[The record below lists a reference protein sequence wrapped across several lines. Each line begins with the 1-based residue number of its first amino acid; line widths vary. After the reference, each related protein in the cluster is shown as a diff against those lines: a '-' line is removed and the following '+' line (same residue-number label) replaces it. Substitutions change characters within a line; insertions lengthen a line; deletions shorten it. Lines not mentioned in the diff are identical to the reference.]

1 MSPPLLEASGLTLRR
16 DDGTGSAILSA
27 SATPCHLDL
36 TVEPG
41 EVVIIQGESGS
52 GKTTLLKCIAELN
65 VYQEGEIR
73 LNGQPS
79 ASYGI
84 PNFRTLVQYI
94 PQRPSMLPGT
104 PVDFLE
110 RCRSFAARQARDA
123 ALEAEGR
130 SWPDPYDLAD
140 GWGIERTCW
149 TRGWG
154 TLSGGEAQRVALA
167 IAIGLGGAEVILLD
181 EPTSALDEAT
191 TKLVENTLVGMLPQ
205 APIGAPKGANI
216 PRRATG
222 PKALV
227 WITHSPEQ
235 ADRVG
240 TRKVDITRR

>member
-1 MSPPLLEASGLTLRR
+1 MTPPLLEASGITLRR
-16 DDGTGSAILSA
+16 DNGTGSAILN
-27 SATPCHLDL
+27 HLDL
-36 TVEPG
+36 QVEPG
-41 EVVIIQGESGS
+41 EVVIIKGESGS
-52 GKTTLLKCIAELN
+52 GKTTFLKCIAELN

-79 ASYGI
+79 SSYGI

-104 PVDFLE
+104 PADFLE
-110 RCRSFAARQARDA
+110 QCRSFAARKARDA

-130 SWPDPYDLAD
+130 TWPDPHDLAAE
-140 GWGIERTCW
+140 WGIEPTCW

-154 TLSGGEAQRVALA
+154 TLSGGESQRIALA
-167 IAIGLGGAEVILLD
+167 IAIGLGGAEVLLLD
-181 EPTSALDEAT
+181 EPTSALDEVT
-191 TKLVENTLVGMLPQ
+191 TKIVENSLVSMLPA
-205 APIGAPKGANI
+205 APIGAPKG
-216 PRRATG
+216 TG

-240 TRKVDITRR
+240 TRKVDITRRV